1 MTFKPVTVITSGK
14 AEKAGNGFCGMVE
27 VPTTTAAAEG
37 ASDTRSFDNVI
48 AEPPGMRGVLR
59 GCTLI
64 VSSQ

>member
-1 MTFKPVTVITSGK
+1 MTVKPATVITSGK
-14 AEKAGNGFCGMVE
+14 AEKAGNGFCGEVE

-37 ASDTRSFDNVI
+37 VSNTRSFDNVI

-59 GCTLI
+59 GCTPI